1 MGDSMKNIRRVVL
14 IIIFILIVLLLALP
28 LFVEAKEVNLYVFYG
43 EGCPHCRDLET
54 YLDELSNDNNYKD
67 KFKVVKYEIWH
78 NIENKN
84 LMNSVSSYLNANAT
98 GVPFYIIGDF
108 YKVGFPNPAS
118 TDEKVIEAVNQRKEE
133 IKSNI
138 DKSYEAANSETPTYE
153 DIVAEIANGTITVT
167 TSKTTTSE
175 QTESTTTSF
184 TKTDNEKKNQALKN
198 ILTIAG
204 AIVAVIAIFALGIW
218 IIK

>member
-1 MGDSMKNIRRVVL
+1 MKKLR
-14 IIIFILIVLLLALP
+14 IIIITLLMLFIPTLVS
-28 LFVEAKEVNLYVFYG
+28 AKEINVYVFYG
-43 EGCPHCRDLET
+43 QGCPHCADLEK
-54 YLDELSNDNNYKD
+54 YLDELSQDDNYKD
-67 KFKVVKYEIWH
+67 KFNVVKYETWF
-78 NIENKN
+78 EPDNKT
-84 LMNSVSSYLNANAT
+84 LMNKVSDYLNANAT

-118 TDEKVIEAVNQRKEE
+118 TEEKVIEAVNQRKEE
-133 IKSNI
+133 IKTNI

-175 QTESTTTSF
+175 QTESTTTSS
-184 TKTDNEKKNQALKN
+184 TKTDNEKKDQVLKN

>member
-1 MGDSMKNIRRVVL
+1 MKKLR
-14 IIIFILIVLLLALP
+14 IIIIITLLMLFIPTLVS
-28 LFVEAKEVNLYVFYG
+28 AKEINVYVFYG
-43 EGCPHCRDLET
+43 QGCPHCADLEK
-54 YLDELSNDNNYKD
+54 YLDELSQDDNYKD
-67 KFKVVKYEIWH
+67 KFNVVKYETWF
-78 NIENKN
+78 EPDNKT
-84 LMNSVSSYLNANAT
+84 LMNKVSDYLNANAT

-118 TDEKVIEAVNQRKEE
+118 TEEKVIEAVNQRKEE

-175 QTESTTTSF
+175 QTESTTTSS
-184 TKTDNEKKNQALKN
+184 TKTDNEKKDQVLKN

>member
-1 MGDSMKNIRRVVL
+1 MKKLR
-14 IIIFILIVLLLALP
+14 IIIITLLMLFIPTLVS
-28 LFVEAKEVNLYVFYG
+28 AKEINVYVFYG
-43 EGCPHCRDLET
+43 QGCPHCADLEK
-54 YLDELSNDNNYKD
+54 YLDELSQDDNYKD
-67 KFKVVKYEIWH
+67 KFNVVKYETWY
-78 NIENKN
+78 EPDNKT
-84 LMNSVSSYLNANAT
+84 LMNKVSDYLNANAT
-98 GVPFYIIGDF
+98 GVPFYIIGEF

-118 TDEKVIEAVNQRKEE
+118 TEEKVIEAVNQRKEE

-175 QTESTTTSF
+175 KTESTTTSS
-184 TKTDNEKKNQALKN
+184 TKTDNEKKDQVLKN

>member
-1 MGDSMKNIRRVVL
+1 MKKLR
-14 IIIFILIVLLLALP
+14 IIIIITLLMLFIPTLVS
-28 LFVEAKEVNLYVFYG
+28 AKEINVYVFYG
-43 EGCPHCRDLET
+43 QGCPHCADLEK
-54 YLDELSNDNNYKD
+54 YLDELSQDDNYKD
-67 KFKVVKYEIWH
+67 KFNVVKYETWF
-78 NIENKN
+78 EPDNKT
-84 LMNSVSSYLNANAT
+84 LMNKVSDYLNANAT
-98 GVPFYIIGDF
+98 GVPFYIIGEF

-118 TDEKVIEAVNQRKEE
+118 TEEKVIEAVNQRKEE

-175 QTESTTTSF
+175 QTESTTTSS
-184 TKTDNEKKNQALKN
+184 TKTDNEKKDQVLKN

>member
-1 MGDSMKNIRRVVL
+1 MKKLR
-14 IIIFILIVLLLALP
+14 IIIITLLMLFIPTLVSANEINV
-28 LFVEAKEVNLYVFYG
+28 YVFYG
-43 EGCPHCRDLET
+43 QGCPHCEDLEK
-54 YLDELSNDNNYKD
+54 YLDELSQDDNYKD
-67 KFKVVKYEIWH
+67 KFNVVKYETWY
-78 NIENKN
+78 EPDNKT
-84 LMNSVSSYLNANAT
+84 LMNKVSDYLNANAT

-118 TDEKVIEAVNQRKEE
+118 TEEKVIEAVNQRKEE

-175 QTESTTTSF
+175 QTESTTTSS
-184 TKTDNEKKNQALKN
+184 TKTDNEKKDQVLKN